1 MLVGELNVKGVIKQL
16 HTERKYKAK
25 LVNSEAIPSNTNG
38 FKLKEFMEEYIET
51 LEWITGEIKVG
62 VTGAVFHRDDDMIF
76 PASLIADIE
85 PFAQTKSVSENIDY
99 SKEIAWIYQ
108 DENFNDVA
116 IYLNDTIKMKVENGG
131 TIIGKVQYAEDLKK
145 YYLQGVTG
153 RYFFFVGCDVVK
165 IQEENANEN

>member
-1 MLVGELNVKGVIKQL
+1 MLVGELYVNGVIKQL

-25 LVNSEAIPSNTNG
+25 LVNSEVIPTNANG
-38 FKLKEFMEEYIET
+38 FKLKEFMDEYIET
-51 LEWITGEIKVG
+51 LEWVIGEIKLG

-76 PASLIADIE
+76 PASLIADVE
-85 PFAQTKSVSENIDY
+85 PLMRTKSVIEEIDY

-108 DENFNDVA
+108 DENFNDVP

-145 YYLQGVTG
+145 YYVQGVTG
-153 RYFFFVGCDVVK
+153 RYFFFIGCEVEK
-165 IQEENANEN
+165 ISEES